1 MSSTQALRCR
11 ECARTYPLQASHIC
25 EFDFGPLEIQFDY
38 KAISKTIS
46 RENIS
51 ERPPTLWR
59 YHELLPVDGGWDE
72 TWPVG
77 FTPLQRAHNL
87 GDRLG
92 LSNLYIKNDTVNPTY
107 SFKDRVV
114 AVAITKA
121 REFGFDTFACA
132 STGNL
137 AGAVSAAGARHG
149 MPSYVFMPAD
159 LEVGKVRGAAV
170 YGAHIIAV
178 DGTYDELNR
187 LCSEIADLYSWAFCN
202 INIRPYYAEGSKTLA
217 FESVEQLGWQA
228 PDHIVAPIASGSLYT
243 KVGKAMRELVDVGL
257 IEKQATRIH
266 GAQAAG
272 CGPVAEA
279 FSRGQMTYRPVR
291 TPSTVAKSLAIG
303 NPADGFY
310 SLKLAKEVDG
320 IIESVTDD
328 EIIAAMQLLA
338 STEGVFAETAA
349 GVTIAVLM
357 KLAERGVIGRD
368 DVTVALV
375 TGNGLKTQEAI
386 DNHVNDRI
394 EIQPSITSFQE
405 NLAERGVLTPA
416 EAV

>member
-1 MSSTQALRCR
+1 MSSTQTLRCR
-11 ECARTYPLQASHIC
+11 ECARTYPLEPKHIC

-46 RENIS
+46 RESIS

-77 FTPLQRAHNL
+77 FTPLQRAQNL

-121 REFGFDTFACA
+121 REFGFETFACA

-159 LEVGKVRGAAV
+159 LEVGKIRGAAV
-170 YGAHIIAV
+170 YGAHIVAV

-187 LCSEIADLYSWAFCN
+187 LCSEIAAEYDWAFCN

-257 IEKQATRIH
+257 IERQATRVH

-328 EIIAAMQLLA
+328 EIVAGMQLLA

-349 GVTIAVLM
+349 GVTIAVLV
-357 KLAERGVIGRD
+357 KLVERGVIDRD

-375 TGNGLKTQEAI
+375 TGNGLKTQEAV

-416 EAV
+416 KAV

>member
-1 MSSTQALRCR
+1 MSSTQTLRCR
-11 ECARTYPLQASHIC
+11 ECARTYPLEPKHIC

-46 RENIS
+46 RESIS

-77 FTPLQRAHNL
+77 FTPLQRAQNL

-121 REFGFDTFACA
+121 REFGFETFACA

-159 LEVGKVRGAAV
+159 LEVGKIRGAAV
-170 YGAHIIAV
+170 YGAHIVAV

-187 LCSEIADLYSWAFCN
+187 LCSEIAAEYDWAFCN

-257 IEKQATRIH
+257 IERQATRVH

-328 EIIAAMQLLA
+328 EIIAGMQLLA

-349 GVTIAVLM
+349 GVTIAVLV
-357 KLAERGVIGRD
+357 KLAERGVIERD

-375 TGNGLKTQEAI
+375 TGNGLKTQEAV

-416 EAV
+416 KAV

>member
-1 MSSTQALRCR
+1 MTALSR
-11 ECARTYPLQASHIC
+11 SISC

-38 KAISKTIS
+38 KAIGETIS
-46 RENIS
+46 REKIS

-121 REFGFDTFACA
+121 REFGFNTFACA

-159 LEVGKVRGAAV
+159 LEIGKVRGAAV
-170 YGAHIIAV
+170 YGAHIVAV

-187 LCSEIADLYSWAFCN
+187 LCSEIADLYNWAFCN

-228 PDHIVAPIASGSLYT
+228 PDHIVAPLGSGSLYT

-257 IEKQATRIH
+257 IEKQATRVH

-291 TPSTVAKSLAIG
+291 TPTTVAKSLAIG

-328 EIIAAMQLLA
+328 EIVAAMQLLA

-349 GVTIAVLM
+349 GVTIAVLV

-386 DNHVNDRI
+386 DDRVKNRI

-416 EAV
+416 DAV

>member
-1 MSSTQALRCR
+1 MSSTQTLRCR
-11 ECARTYPLQASHIC
+11 ECGRTYPLKPSHIC

-38 KAISKTIS
+38 GAIRKTIS
-46 RENIS
+46 REKIA

-59 YHELLPVDGGWDE
+59 YHELLPVNGGWDE

-77 FTPLQRAHNL
+77 FTPLQRARNL
-87 GDRLG
+87 GDQLG
-92 LSNLYIKNDTVNPTY
+92 LSNLFIKNDTVNPTY

-121 REFGFDTFACA
+121 REFGFDTLACA

-159 LEVGKVRGAAV
+159 LEIGKVRGAAV

-178 DGTYDELNR
+178 EGTYDELNR
-187 LCSEIADLYSWAFCN
+187 LCSEIADLYNWAFCN

-243 KVGKAMRELVDVGL
+243 KIGKAMRELVDVGL
-257 IEKQATRIH
+257 IENQSTRVH

-279 FSRGQMTYRPVR
+279 FARGQMTYRPVR

-320 IIESVTDD
+320 MIESVTDD

-349 GVTIAVLM
+349 GVTIAVLA
-357 KLAERGVIGRD
+357 KLSERGVIGQD

-386 DNHVNDRI
+386 DNRVDDRI

-405 NLAERGVLTPA
+405 TLADRGVLTLA
-416 EAV
+416 EAI

>member
-1 MSSTQALRCR
+1 MSSTQTLRCR
-11 ECARTYPLQASHIC
+11 ECSRTYTLQASHIC

-38 KAISKTIS
+38 KASGETIS
-46 RENIS
+46 REKIS

-121 REFGFDTFACA
+121 REFGFNTFACA

-159 LEVGKVRGAAV
+159 LEIGKVRGAAV
-170 YGAHIIAV
+170 YGAHIVAV

-187 LCSEIADLYSWAFCN
+187 LCSEIADLYNWAFCN

-228 PDHIVAPIASGSLYT
+228 ADHIVAPIASGSLYT
-243 KVGKAMRELVDVGL
+243 KMGKAMRELVDVGL
-257 IEKQATRIH
+257 IEKQATRVH

-291 TPSTVAKSLAIG
+291 TPTTVAKSLAIG

-328 EIIAAMQLLA
+328 EIVAAMQLLA

-349 GVTIAVLM
+349 GVTIAVLV

-386 DNHVNDRI
+386 DDRVKNRI

-416 EAV
+416 DAV

>member
-1 MSSTQALRCR
+1 MSSTQTLRCR
-11 ECARTYPLQASHIC
+11 ECSRTYPLQASHIC

-38 KAISKTIS
+38 KAIGETIS
-46 RENIS
+46 REKIS

-121 REFGFDTFACA
+121 REFGFNTFACA

-159 LEVGKVRGAAV
+159 LEIGKVRGAAV
-170 YGAHIIAV
+170 YGAHIVAV

-187 LCSEIADLYSWAFCN
+187 LCSEIADLYNWAFCN

-243 KVGKAMRELVDVGL
+243 KMGKAMRELVDVGL
-257 IEKQATRIH
+257 IEKQTTRVH

-291 TPSTVAKSLAIG
+291 TPTTVAKSLAIG

-328 EIIAAMQLLA
+328 EIVAAMQLLA

-349 GVTIAVLM
+349 GVTIAVLV

-386 DNHVNDRI
+386 DDRVKNRI

-416 EAV
+416 DAV

>member
-1 MSSTQALRCR
+1 MSSTQTLRCR
-11 ECARTYPLQASHIC
+11 ECSRTYPLQASHIC

-38 KAISKTIS
+38 KAIGETIS
-46 RENIS
+46 REKIS

-114 AVAITKA
+114 AVAITQA
-121 REFGFDTFACA
+121 REFGFNTFACA

-159 LEVGKVRGAAV
+159 LEIGKVRGAAV
-170 YGAHIIAV
+170 YGAHIVAV

-187 LCSEIADLYSWAFCN
+187 LCSEIADLYNWAFCN

-243 KVGKAMRELVDVGL
+243 KMGKAMRELVDVGL
-257 IEKQATRIH
+257 IEKQATRVH

-291 TPSTVAKSLAIG
+291 TPTTVAKSLAIG

-328 EIIAAMQLLA
+328 EIVAAMQLLA

-349 GVTIAVLM
+349 GVTIAVLV

-386 DNHVNDRI
+386 DDRVKNRI

-416 EAV
+416 DAV

>member
-1 MSSTQALRCR
+1 MCIR
-11 ECARTYPLQASHIC
+11 
-25 EFDFGPLEIQFDY
+25 D
-38 KAISKTIS
+38 
-46 RENIS
+46 
-51 ERPPTLWR
+51 
-59 YHELLPVDGGWDE
+59 
-72 TWPVG
+72 
-77 FTPLQRAHNL
+77 
-87 GDRLG
+87 
-92 LSNLYIKNDTVNPTY
+92 
-107 SFKDRVV
+107 
-114 AVAITKA
+114 
-121 REFGFDTFACA
+121 
-132 STGNL
+132 
-137 AGAVSAAGARHG
+137 
-149 MPSYVFMPAD
+149 SY
-159 LEVGKVRGAAV
+159 
-170 YGAHIIAV
+170 
-178 DGTYDELNR
+178 N
-187 LCSEIADLYSWAFCN
+187 WAFCN

-243 KVGKAMRELVDVGL
+243 KMGKAMRELVDVGL
-257 IEKQATRIH
+257 IEKQATRVH

-291 TPSTVAKSLAIG
+291 TPTTVAKSLAIG
-303 NPADGFY
+303 NPADGVY

-328 EIIAAMQLLA
+328 EIVAAMQLLA

-349 GVTIAVLM
+349 GVTIAVLV

-386 DNHVNDRI
+386 DDRVKNRI

-416 EAV
+416 DAV

>member
-1 MSSTQALRCR
+1 MSSTQTLRCR
-11 ECARTYPLQASHIC
+11 ECSRTYPLQASHIC

-38 KAISKTIS
+38 KAIGETIS
-46 RENIS
+46 REKIS

-121 REFGFDTFACA
+121 REFGFNTFACA

-159 LEVGKVRGAAV
+159 LEIGKVRGAAV
-170 YGAHIIAV
+170 YGAHIVAV

-187 LCSEIADLYSWAFCN
+187 LCSEIADLYNWAFCN

-243 KVGKAMRELVDVGL
+243 KMGKAMRELVDVGL
-257 IEKQATRIH
+257 IEKQATRVH

-291 TPSTVAKSLAIG
+291 TPTTVAKSLAIG

-328 EIIAAMQLLA
+328 EIVAAMQLLA
-338 STEGVFAETAA
+338 STEGVFAGTAA
-349 GVTIAVLM
+349 GVTNAVLV

-386 DNHVNDRI
+386 DDRVKNRI

-416 EAV
+416 DAV

>member
-1 MSSTQALRCR
+1 MSSTQTLRCR
-11 ECARTYPLQASHIC
+11 ECSRTYPLQASHIC

-38 KAISKTIS
+38 KAIGETIS
-46 RENIS
+46 REKIS

-121 REFGFDTFACA
+121 REFGFNTFACA

-159 LEVGKVRGAAV
+159 LEIGKVRGAAV
-170 YGAHIIAV
+170 YGAHIVAV

-187 LCSEIADLYSWAFCN
+187 LCSEIADLYNWAFCN

-243 KVGKAMRELVDVGL
+243 KMGKAMRELVDVGL
-257 IEKQATRIH
+257 IEKQTTRVH

-291 TPSTVAKSLAIG
+291 TPTTVAKSLAIG

-328 EIIAAMQLLA
+328 EIVAAMQLLA

-349 GVTIAVLM
+349 GVTIAVLV

-386 DNHVNDRI
+386 DDRVKNRI

-416 EAV
+416 DVV

>member
-1 MSSTQALRCR
+1 MSSTQTLRCR
-11 ECARTYPLQASHIC
+11 ECARTYPLEPKHIC

-46 RENIS
+46 RESIS

-77 FTPLQRAHNL
+77 FTPLQRAQNL

-121 REFGFDTFACA
+121 REFGFETFACA

-159 LEVGKVRGAAV
+159 LEVGKIRGAAV
-170 YGAHIIAV
+170 YGAHIVAV

-187 LCSEIADLYSWAFCN
+187 LCSEIAAEYDWAFCN

-257 IEKQATRIH
+257 IERQATRVH

-291 TPSTVAKSLAIG
+291 TPSTIAKSLAIG

-328 EIIAAMQLLA
+328 EIIAGMQLLA

-349 GVTIAVLM
+349 GVTIAVLV
-357 KLAERGVIGRD
+357 KLAERGVIDRD

-375 TGNGLKTQEAI
+375 TGNGLKTQEAV
-386 DNHVNDRI
+386 DNHVNDQI

-416 EAV
+416 KAV

>member
-1 MSSTQALRCR
+1 MSGTQTLRCR
-11 ECARTYPLQASHIC
+11 ECARTYPLQPKHIC

-38 KAISKTIS
+38 GTIRKTIS
-46 RENIS
+46 REKIAD
-51 ERPPTLWR
+51 RPSTLWR

-77 FTPLQRAHNL
+77 FTPLQRARNL

-121 REFGFDTFACA
+121 REFDFDIFACA

-159 LEVGKVRGAAV
+159 LEIGKVRGAAV

-187 LCSEIADLYSWAFCN
+187 LCSEIADLYPWAFCN

-243 KVGKAMRELVDVGL
+243 KIGKAMRELVDVGL
-257 IEKQATRIH
+257 IENQSTRIH

-291 TPSTVAKSLAIG
+291 TPTTVAKSLAIG

-310 SLKLAKEVDG
+310 SLKLAKDVDG
-320 IIESVTDD
+320 VIESVTDD
-328 EIIAAMQLLA
+328 EIVAAMHLLA

-349 GVTIAVLM
+349 GVTIAVLA
-357 KLAERGVIGRD
+357 KLAERGVIGQD

-386 DNHVNDRI
+386 DNRVDGRI
-394 EIQPSITSFQE
+394 EIQPSIASFQE
-405 NLAERGVLTPA
+405 TLANRGVLTPA
-416 EAV
+416 EAI

>member
-1 MSSTQALRCR
+1 MSSTQTLRCR
-11 ECARTYPLQASHIC
+11 ECSRTYPLQASHIC

-38 KAISKTIS
+38 KAIGETIS
-46 RENIS
+46 REKIS

-121 REFGFDTFACA
+121 REFGFNTFACA

-159 LEVGKVRGAAV
+159 LEIGKVRGAAV
-170 YGAHIIAV
+170 YGAHIVAV

-187 LCSEIADLYSWAFCN
+187 LCSEIADLYNWAFCN

-243 KVGKAMRELVDVGL
+243 KMGKAMRELVDVGL
-257 IEKQATRIH
+257 IEKQATRVH

-291 TPSTVAKSLAIG
+291 TPTTVAKSLAIG

-328 EIIAAMQLLA
+328 EIVAAMQLLA

-349 GVTIAVLM
+349 GVTIAVLV

-386 DNHVNDRI
+386 DDRVKNRI

-416 EAV
+416 DAV

>member
-1 MSSTQALRCR
+1 MSSTQTLRCR

-38 KAISKTIS
+38 KAIGETIS
-46 RENIS
+46 REKIS

-121 REFGFDTFACA
+121 REFGFNTFACA

-159 LEVGKVRGAAV
+159 LEIGKVRGAAV
-170 YGAHIIAV
+170 YGAHIVAV

-187 LCSEIADLYSWAFCN
+187 LCSEIADLYNWAFCN

-243 KVGKAMRELVDVGL
+243 KMGKAMRELVDVGL
-257 IEKQATRIH
+257 IEKQATRVH

-291 TPSTVAKSLAIG
+291 TPTTVAKSLAIG

-328 EIIAAMQLLA
+328 EIVAAMQLLA

-349 GVTIAVLM
+349 GVTIAVLV

-386 DNHVNDRI
+386 DDRVKNRI

-405 NLAERGVLTPA
+405 NLA
-416 EAV
+416 

>member
-1 MSSTQALRCR
+1 MSSTQTLRCR

-38 KAISKTIS
+38 KAIGETIS
-46 RENIS
+46 REKIS

-121 REFGFDTFACA
+121 REFGFNTFACA

-159 LEVGKVRGAAV
+159 LEIGKVRGAAV
-170 YGAHIIAV
+170 YGAHIVAV

-187 LCSEIADLYSWAFCN
+187 LCSEIADLYNWAFCN

-243 KVGKAMRELVDVGL
+243 KMGKAMRELVDVGL
-257 IEKQATRIH
+257 IEKQATRVH

-291 TPSTVAKSLAIG
+291 TPTTVAKSLAIG

-328 EIIAAMQLLA
+328 EIVAAMQLLA

-349 GVTIAVLM
+349 GVTIAVLV
-357 KLAERGVIGRD
+357 KLAERGVISRD

-386 DNHVNDRI
+386 DNRVNDRI
-394 EIQPSITSFQE
+394 EIQPSIASFQE

-416 EAV
+416 ETI

>member
-1 MSSTQALRCR
+1 MSSTQTLRCR
-11 ECARTYPLQASHIC
+11 ECSRTYPLQASHIC

-38 KAISKTIS
+38 KAIGETIS
-46 RENIS
+46 REKIS

-121 REFGFDTFACA
+121 REFGFNTFACA

-159 LEVGKVRGAAV
+159 LEIGKVRGAAV
-170 YGAHIIAV
+170 YGAHIVAV

-187 LCSEIADLYSWAFCN
+187 LCSEIADLYNWAFCN

-243 KVGKAMRELVDVGL
+243 KMGKAMRELVDVGL
-257 IEKQATRIH
+257 IEKQATRVH

-291 TPSTVAKSLAIG
+291 TPSTVAKSLATG

-328 EIIAAMQLLA
+328 EIVAAMQLLA

-349 GVTIAVLM
+349 GVTIAVLV

-386 DNHVNDRI
+386 DDRVKNRI

-405 NLAERGVLTPA
+405 NLAERGVLTHA
-416 EAV
+416 DAV

>member
-1 MSSTQALRCR
+1 MSSTQTLRCR
-11 ECARTYPLQASHIC
+11 ECARTYPLEPKHIC

-77 FTPLQRAHNL
+77 FTPLQRAQNL

-159 LEVGKVRGAAV
+159 LEVGKIRGAAV

-187 LCSEIADLYSWAFCN
+187 LCSEIAAEYDWAFCN

-257 IEKQATRIH
+257 IEKQATRVH

-291 TPSTVAKSLAIG
+291 TPSTIAKSLAIG

-328 EIIAAMQLLA
+328 EIVAGMQLLA

-349 GVTIAVLM
+349 GVTIAVLV

>member
-1 MSSTQALRCR
+1 MSGTQTLRCR
-11 ECARTYPLQASHIC
+11 ECSRTYPLQPKHIC

-38 KAISKTIS
+38 GTIRKTIS
-46 RENIS
+46 REKIA
-51 ERPPTLWR
+51 ERPSTLWR
-59 YHELLPVDGGWDE
+59 YHELLPVNGGWDE

-77 FTPLQRAHNL
+77 FTPLQRARNL

-114 AVAITKA
+114 AVAVTKA
-121 REFGFDTFACA
+121 REFDFDTLACA

-159 LEVGKVRGAAV
+159 LEIGKVRGAAV

-187 LCSEIADLYSWAFCN
+187 LCSEIADLYHWAFCN

-243 KVGKAMRELVDVGL
+243 KIGKAMRELVDVGL
-257 IEKQATRIH
+257 IENQSTRIH

-291 TPSTVAKSLAIG
+291 TPTTVAKSLAIG

-310 SLKLAKEVDG
+310 SLKLAKDVDG
-320 IIESVTDD
+320 VIESVTDD
-328 EIIAAMQLLA
+328 EIVAAMHLLA

-349 GVTIAVLM
+349 GVTIAVLA
-357 KLAERGVIGRD
+357 KLAERGVIGQD

-386 DNHVNDRI
+386 DNRVDGRF

-405 NLAERGVLTPA
+405 TLADRGVLTPA
-416 EAV
+416 EAI

>member
-1 MSSTQALRCR
+1 MSTTQTLRCR
-11 ECARTYPLQASHIC
+11 ECSRAYPLLATHIC
-25 EFDFGPLEIQFDY
+25 EFDFGPLEAQFDY
-38 KAISKTIS
+38 AAIRASMS
-46 RENIS
+46 RDAIAA
-51 ERPPTLWR
+51 RPPTLWR

-77 FTPLQRAHNL
+77 FTPLQRADNL
-87 GDRLG
+87 GERLG
-92 LSNLYIKNDTVNPTY
+92 LTNLYIKNDTVNPTY

-114 AVAITKA
+114 AVAVTKA
-121 REFGFDTFACA
+121 REFGFETFACA

-149 MPSYVFMPAD
+149 MPTYVFMPAD
-159 LEVGKVRGAAV
+159 LEIGKVRGAAV
-170 YGAHIIAV
+170 YGAGIVAV

-187 LCSEIADLYSWAFCN
+187 LCSEIADLYNWAFCN

-217 FESVEQLGWQA
+217 FESVEQLGWVA

-243 KVGKAMRELVDVGL
+243 KMGKAMQELVEVGL
-257 IEKQATRIH
+257 LDSQSTRIH

-279 FSRGQMTYRPVR
+279 YARGQTTYRPVR
-291 TPSTVAKSLAIG
+291 RPDTVAKSLAIG

-310 SLKLAKEVDG
+310 ALKLAQAVDG
-320 IIESVTDD
+320 VIESVTDD
-328 EIIAAMQLLA
+328 EIVAAMQLLA

-349 GVTIAVLM
+349 GVTIAVLA

-368 DVTVALV
+368 DLTVALV

-386 DNHVNDRI
+386 DGRVDARF
-394 EIQPSITSFQE
+394 EVKPSITSFEQT
-405 NLAERGVLTPA
+405 LADRGVLTPA
-416 EAV
+416 

>member
-1 MSSTQALRCR
+1 MSSTQTLRCR
-11 ECARTYPLQASHIC
+11 ECARTYPLEPKHIC

-46 RENIS
+46 RESIS

-77 FTPLQRAHNL
+77 FTPLQRAQNL

-121 REFGFDTFACA
+121 REFGFETFACA

-159 LEVGKVRGAAV
+159 LEVGKIRGAAV
-170 YGAHIIAV
+170 YGAHIVAV

-187 LCSEIADLYSWAFCN
+187 LCSEIAAEYDWAFCN

-257 IEKQATRIH
+257 IERQATRVH

-291 TPSTVAKSLAIG
+291 TPSTIAKSLAIG

-328 EIIAAMQLLA
+328 EIVAGMQLLA

-349 GVTIAVLM
+349 GVTIAVLV
-357 KLAERGVIGRD
+357 KLAERGVIDRD

-375 TGNGLKTQEAI
+375 TGNGLKTQEAV

-416 EAV
+416 EAI

>member
-1 MSSTQALRCR
+1 MSTTQTLRCR
-11 ECARTYPLQASHIC
+11 ECSRAYPLLATHIC
-25 EFDFGPLEIQFDY
+25 EFDFGPLEAQFDY
-38 KAISKTIS
+38 AAIRASMS
-46 RENIS
+46 RDAIAA
-51 ERPPTLWR
+51 RPPTLWR

-77 FTPLQRAHNL
+77 FTPLQRADNL

-92 LSNLYIKNDTVNPTY
+92 LTNLYIKNDTVNPTY

-114 AVAITKA
+114 AVAVTKA
-121 REFGFDTFACA
+121 REFGFETFACA

-149 MPSYVFMPAD
+149 MPTYVFMPAD
-159 LEVGKVRGAAV
+159 LEIGKVRGAAV
-170 YGAHIIAV
+170 YGAGIVAV

-187 LCSEIADLYSWAFCN
+187 LCSEIADLYNWAFCN

-217 FESVEQLGWQA
+217 FESVEQLGWVA

-243 KVGKAMRELVDVGL
+243 KMGKAMQELVEVGL
-257 IEKQATRIH
+257 LDSQSTRIH

-279 FSRGQMTYRPVR
+279 YARGQTTYRPVR
-291 TPSTVAKSLAIG
+291 RPDTVAKSLAIG

-310 SLKLAKEVDG
+310 ALKLAQAVDG
-320 IIESVTDD
+320 VIESVTDD
-328 EIIAAMQLLA
+328 EIVAAMQLLA

-349 GVTIAVLM
+349 GVTIAVLA

-368 DVTVALV
+368 DLTVALV

-386 DNHVNDRI
+386 DGRVDARF
-394 EIQPSITSFQE
+394 EVKPSITSFEQT
-405 NLAERGVLTPA
+405 LADRGVLTPA
-416 EAV
+416 

>member
-1 MSSTQALRCR
+1 MSSTQTLRCR
-11 ECARTYPLQASHIC
+11 ECSRTYPLQASHIC

-38 KAISKTIS
+38 KAIGETIS
-46 RENIS
+46 REKIS

-121 REFGFDTFACA
+121 REFGFNTFACA

-159 LEVGKVRGAAV
+159 LEIGKVRGAAV
-170 YGAHIIAV
+170 YGAHIVAV

-187 LCSEIADLYSWAFCN
+187 LCSEIADLYNWAFCN

-243 KVGKAMRELVDVGL
+243 KMGKAMRELVDVGL
-257 IEKQATRIH
+257 IEKQATRVH

-291 TPSTVAKSLAIG
+291 TPTTVAKSLAIG

-328 EIIAAMQLLA
+328 EIVAAMQLLA

-349 GVTIAVLM
+349 GVTIAVLV

-386 DNHVNDRI
+386 DDRVKNRI

-416 EAV
+416 NAV

>member
-1 MSSTQALRCR
+1 MSSTQTLRCR

-38 KAISKTIS
+38 KAIGETIS
-46 RENIS
+46 REKIS

-121 REFGFDTFACA
+121 REFGFNTFACA

-159 LEVGKVRGAAV
+159 LEIGKVRGAAV
-170 YGAHIIAV
+170 YGAHIVAV

-187 LCSEIADLYSWAFCN
+187 LCSEIADLYNWAFCN

-243 KVGKAMRELVDVGL
+243 KMGKAMRELVDVGL
-257 IEKQATRIH
+257 IEKQATRVH

-291 TPSTVAKSLAIG
+291 TPTTVAKSLAIG

-328 EIIAAMQLLA
+328 EIVAAMQLLA

-349 GVTIAVLM
+349 GVTIAVLV

-386 DNHVNDRI
+386 DDRVKNRI

-416 EAV
+416 DAV

>member
-1 MSSTQALRCR
+1 MSSTQTLRCR
-11 ECARTYPLQASHIC
+11 ECSRTYPLQASHIC

-38 KAISKTIS
+38 KAIGETIS
-46 RENIS
+46 REKIS

-121 REFGFDTFACA
+121 REFGFNTFACA

-159 LEVGKVRGAAV
+159 LEIGKVRGAAV
-170 YGAHIIAV
+170 YGAHIVAV

-187 LCSEIADLYSWAFCN
+187 LCSEIADLYNWAFCN

-243 KVGKAMRELVDVGL
+243 KMGKAMRELVDVGL
-257 IEKQATRIH
+257 IEKQATRVH

-291 TPSTVAKSLAIG
+291 TPTTVAKSLAIG

-328 EIIAAMQLLA
+328 EIVAAMQLLA
-338 STEGVFAETAA
+338 STEGVFAGTAA
-349 GVTIAVLM
+349 GVTIAVLV

-386 DNHVNDRI
+386 DDRVKNRI

-416 EAV
+416 DAV

>member
-1 MSSTQALRCR
+1 MSSTQTPRCR
-11 ECARTYPLQASHIC
+11 ECSRTYPLQASHIC

-38 KAISKTIS
+38 KAIGETIS
-46 RENIS
+46 REKIS

-121 REFGFDTFACA
+121 REFGFNTFACA

-159 LEVGKVRGAAV
+159 LEIGKVRGAAV
-170 YGAHIIAV
+170 YGAHIVAV

-187 LCSEIADLYSWAFCN
+187 LCSEIADLYNWAFCN

-243 KVGKAMRELVDVGL
+243 KMGKAMRELVDVGL
-257 IEKQATRIH
+257 IEKQATRVH

-291 TPSTVAKSLAIG
+291 TPTTVAKSLAIG

-328 EIIAAMQLLA
+328 EIVAAMQLLA

-349 GVTIAVLM
+349 GVTIAVLV

-386 DNHVNDRI
+386 DDRVKNRI

-416 EAV
+416 DAV

>member
-1 MSSTQALRCR
+1 MSSTQTLRCR
-11 ECARTYPLQASHIC
+11 ECSRTYPLQASHIC

-38 KAISKTIS
+38 KAIGETIS
-46 RENIS
+46 REKIS

-121 REFGFDTFACA
+121 REFGFNTFACA

-159 LEVGKVRGAAV
+159 LEIGKVRGAAV
-170 YGAHIIAV
+170 YGAHIVAV

-187 LCSEIADLYSWAFCN
+187 LCSEIADLYNWAFCN

-243 KVGKAMRELVDVGL
+243 KMGKAMRELVDVGL
-257 IEKQATRIH
+257 IEKQATRVH

-272 CGPVAEA
+272 
-279 FSRGQMTYRPVR
+279 
-291 TPSTVAKSLAIG
+291 
-303 NPADGFY
+303 
-310 SLKLAKEVDG
+310 
-320 IIESVTDD
+320 
-328 EIIAAMQLLA
+328 
-338 STEGVFAETAA
+338 
-349 GVTIAVLM
+349 
-357 KLAERGVIGRD
+357 
-368 DVTVALV
+368 
-375 TGNGLKTQEAI
+375 
-386 DNHVNDRI
+386 
-394 EIQPSITSFQE
+394 
-405 NLAERGVLTPA
+405 
-416 EAV
+416 

>member
-1 MSSTQALRCR
+1 MSSTQTLRCR
-11 ECARTYPLQASHIC
+11 ECSRTYPLQASHIC

-38 KAISKTIS
+38 KAIGETIS
-46 RENIS
+46 REKIS

-92 LSNLYIKNDTVNPTY
+92 LSNLYIKNNTVNPTY

-121 REFGFDTFACA
+121 REFGFNTFACA

-159 LEVGKVRGAAV
+159 LEIGKVRGAAV
-170 YGAHIIAV
+170 YGAHIVAV

-187 LCSEIADLYSWAFCN
+187 LCSEIADLYNWAFCN

-243 KVGKAMRELVDVGL
+243 KMGKAMRELVDVGL
-257 IEKQATRIH
+257 IEKQATRVH

-291 TPSTVAKSLAIG
+291 TPTTVAKSLAIG

-328 EIIAAMQLLA
+328 EIVAAMQLLA

-349 GVTIAVLM
+349 GVTIAVLV

-386 DNHVNDRI
+386 DDRVKNRI

-416 EAV
+416 DAV

>member
-1 MSSTQALRCR
+1 MSSTQTLRCR
-11 ECARTYPLQASHIC
+11 ECSRTYPLEPKHIC

-46 RENIS
+46 RESIS

-77 FTPLQRAHNL
+77 FTPLQRAKNL

-121 REFGFDTFACA
+121 RQFGFETFACA

-159 LEVGKVRGAAV
+159 LEVGKIRGAAV
-170 YGAHIIAV
+170 YGAHIVAV

-187 LCSEIADLYSWAFCN
+187 LCSEIAAEYDWAFCN

-257 IEKQATRIH
+257 IERQATRVH

-328 EIIAAMQLLA
+328 EIIAGMQLLA

-349 GVTIAVLM
+349 GVTIAVLV
-357 KLAERGVIGRD
+357 KLAERGVIDRD

-375 TGNGLKTQEAI
+375 TGNGLKTQEAV

-394 EIQPSITSFQE
+394 EIQPSIASFQE

>member
-1 MSSTQALRCR
+1 MSSTQTLRCR

-38 KAISKTIS
+38 KAIGETIS
-46 RENIS
+46 REKIS

-121 REFGFDTFACA
+121 REFGFNTFACA

-159 LEVGKVRGAAV
+159 LEIGKVRGAAV
-170 YGAHIIAV
+170 YGAHIVAV

-187 LCSEIADLYSWAFCN
+187 LCSEIAALYNWAFCN

-243 KVGKAMRELVDVGL
+243 KMGKAMRELVDVGL
-257 IEKQATRIH
+257 IEKQATRVH

-291 TPSTVAKSLAIG
+291 TPTTVAKSLAIG

-328 EIIAAMQLLA
+328 EIVAAMQLLA

-349 GVTIAVLM
+349 GVTIAVLV

-386 DNHVNDRI
+386 DDRVKNRI

-416 EAV
+416 DAV